1 MADAQDDEQAIEEVT
16 SEAVDEA
23 EAEEEP
29 AEVAEAEDQ
38 EAAPE
43 AAAQEPEAEPDE
55 VVVTVGD
62 EPPQEDPEQE
72 RAPAWVRELRKSH
85 RELQR
90 KVKEYEER
98 ERAPAAP
105 SALPALKAK
114 PKLEDH
120 DYDTEQYETA
130 LEAWYRQRDAH
141 EAAERKAKEA
151 AEEQDRAWK
160 SKLDAYGKAKTELK
174 VRDFEEAE
182 HAVLETLSV
191 TQQGVVL
198 QGSENPALLVYA
210 LGKNPKR
217 AKELAAVTDPVR
229 FAFAVAKL
237 EAQLKVQ
244 PRSKPPAPEKTVPA
258 GSAPVSGNSE
268 ATLERLREEASKT
281 GDFTKV
287 LRFKAQMKAKAA
299 K

>member
-1 MADAQDDEQAIEEVT
+1 MADEQDDAQVLDEPEAQEPEV
-16 SEAVDEA
+16 EARKEPEA
-23 EAEEEP
+23 EPEEQSE
-29 AEVAEAEDQ
+29 
-38 EAAPE
+38 PE
-43 AAAQEPEAEPDE
+43 AQAEPEAEPDE
-55 VVVTVGD
+55 VTVTIGD
-62 EPPQEDPEQE
+62 DAPPQEADPD
-72 RAPAWVRELRKSH
+72 RAPAWVRELRKQH

-90 KVKEYEER
+90 RVREYEER
-98 ERAPAAP
+98 ERSPAATSAPAP
-105 SALPALKAK
+105 MKAK

-120 DYDTEQYETA
+120 DYDTDRYEAA
-130 LEAWYRQRDAH
+130 LESWYKERDAH
-141 EAAERKAKEA
+141 AAAERKAKEA
-151 AEEQDRAWK
+151 AEEQERSWK
-160 SKLDAYGKAKTELK
+160 AKLEAYGKAKGELR

-182 HAVLETLSV
+182 HAVLESLSV

-217 AKELAAVTDPVR
+217 AKELAAITDPVR

-244 PRSKPPAPEKTVPA
+244 PRAKPPAPEKTVPA

-268 ATLERLREEASKT
+268 ATLERLRAEAEKT

-287 LRFKAQMKAKAA
+287 VRFKQQMKAKA